1 MTDICFED
9 VSAGQEIPNLVKGPM
24 STAHLVRWCAAM
36 ENWHL
41 IHYDWKYA
49 TQIDKLPDVMVNGT
63 WKQNVMIQL
72 LTDWVGESG
81 WLWKINFQFRGM
93 NVPGDLLTAW
103 GRVAAVETRG
113 DYGTVRLEI
122 GLRNQ
127 TGAERTPGSATVVLP
142 RRGGPAVPYPF
153 NPACL
158 GPVAG

>member
-1 MTDICFED
+1 MHALCFED
-9 VSAGQEIPNLVKGPM
+9 VRIGQDIPSLVKGPM

-49 TQIDKLPDVMVNGT
+49 TEHDKLPDVMVNGT

-72 LTDWVGESG
+72 LNEWVGESG

-93 NVPGDLLTAW
+93 NVPGDKLTAW
-103 GRVAAVETRG
+103 GRVVAAEPRGAYGVVQLET
-113 DYGTVRLEI
+113 

-127 TGAERTPGSATVVLP
+127 HDVEGTPRHATVVLP

-153 NPACL
+153 DPACL
-158 GPVAG
+158 AAA

>member
-1 MTDICFED
+1 MTGICFED
-9 VSAGQEIPNLVKGPM
+9 VNVGQEIPNLVKGPM
-24 STAHLVRWCAAM
+24 TTAHLVRWCAAM

-49 TQIDKLPDVMVNGT
+49 TQVDKLPDVMVNGT

-103 GRVAAVETRG
+103 GRVTAVEQRG
-113 DYGTVRLEI
+113 DYGTVRLDI

-127 TGAERTPGSATVVLP
+127 TGAEGTPGNATVVLP

-158 GPVAG
+158 GPAPG